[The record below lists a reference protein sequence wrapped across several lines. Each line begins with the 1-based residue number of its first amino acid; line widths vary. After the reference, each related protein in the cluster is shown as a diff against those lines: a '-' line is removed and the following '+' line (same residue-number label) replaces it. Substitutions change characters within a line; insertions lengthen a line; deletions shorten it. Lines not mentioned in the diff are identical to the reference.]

1 MGYAGQT
8 FLIPQSAGGFQYR
21 YDLEY
26 VEPTML
32 VGESRNFNLHR
43 DGRQKRG
50 GTIKTNYDPSMG
62 TSKILGL
69 FDFRLQGKS
78 FQVFSMAN
86 GNLYFNTPLVLYS
99 GLSTTN
105 YTSFVVFND
114 ELYFCDGETE
124 PRTWDGND
132 SYPVS
137 YPLTTPALDW
147 TGTNQPFQFIVHGR
161 GNSRRLW
168 ALMKNGVYFS
178 STGDGKEFDGGS
190 SGLITIETGDAF
202 GLVGG
207 VEFGDRLIVFSR
219 TKAFIIDDE
228 DADSGNWGYQA
239 AQWEGGAA
247 HWRLIVKTPNDVAVM
262 TEDGDIYSFS
272 AVQSYGDYKQA
283 SIARPAYIDTFLKE
297 KAVMSKIEDFHA
309 IYDPTLR
316 AIKFFISVNDATKN
330 DTGLVYFID
339 RSPDQAWAIHDNR
352 DYASG
357 YNASCSALVRTA
369 PATYYVY
376 TGGYDGFIWKLED
389 SGYEDDGNTYPLV
402 LRTPRLIMGDVR
414 RMKEFKRAI
423 YTVMGAQDV
432 SFDIKIIVDGEDNIS
447 EEFTTTA
454 SAWDQSLFDEA
465 LFDYTFPVRESF
477 DIGQKGRTLEIELQ
491 HETIN
496 QPIMLSSFMIDF
508 KMLGAAPK

>member
-1 MGYAGQT
+1 MGYSGQT

-50 GTIKTNYDPSMG
+50 GT
-62 TSKILGL
+62 SKINGTAVSGAPRIMGM
-69 FDFRLQGKS
+69 FDFRLPTSS
-78 FQVFSMAN
+78 FQVFVGDD
-86 GNLYFNTPLVLYS
+86 GNLYKDATNVIKAGMSNTNKP
-99 GLSTTN
+99 
-105 YTSFVVFND
+105 SFVVFDN
-114 ELYFCDGETE
+114 EVFICDGETT
-124 PRTWDGND
+124 PQTWDGIAASSSD
-132 SYPVS
+132 ITS
-137 YPLTTPALDW
+137 PAIDW
-147 TGTNQPFQFIVHGR
+147 SGTDQPFQFIVHGR

-168 ALMKNGVYFS
+168 GLMKNGVYFS
-178 STGDGKEFDGGS
+178 STGNGKEFNGGS
-190 SGLITIETGDAF
+190 SGLITIDTGDAF

-228 DADSGNWGYQA
+228 ATDSGEWGYQS

-262 TEDGDIYSFS
+262 TEDGDIYSCS

-283 SIARPAYIDTFLKE
+283 SIARPAYIDTYLRE
-297 KAVMSKIEDFHA
+297 KAVMSKIDDFHV

-316 AIKFFISVNDATKN
+316 AIKWFVSVNDATKN
-330 DTGLVYFID
+330 DTALVYFID
-339 RSPDQAWAIHDNR
+339 RPPEQAWAIHDNR
-352 DYASG
+352 DHASG
-357 YNASCSALVRTA
+357 YQASCAALVRTA

-376 TGGYDGFIWKLED
+376 TGDYSGDLWRLED
-389 SGYEDDGNTYPLV
+389 SGYEDDGNEYAMV

-432 SFDIKIIVDGEDNIS
+432 EFNITIVVDGEDHFT
-447 EEFTTTA
+447 EEFVSTA
-454 SAWDQSLFDEA
+454 SAWDESLFDQA

-477 DIGQKGRTLEIELQ
+477 DIGQKGRTLEIEIS
-491 HETIN
+491 HSTVN